1 MKSVCL
7 DVHKEKTQFTVAL
20 ETGEIVT
27 EQVVETKRDVLRREV
42 AQVPGPKRVVLE
54 NSGWAGWILD
64 AVKDVADE
72 VIVCDPTR
80 NKLISQADDSDDE
93 RDAKR
98 LGLLSRAGA
107 LHPVYIPSEPYRTL
121 RSLVQH
127 EWKLTQEITRNKLR
141 LKAFCRRNGVA
152 YRGRKIY
159 RKEGSEGVIEQ
170 FPEGS
175 RFQFGSLFRMLD
187 GARVERVLVRRELRR
202 YALGLPVIARLQ
214 SVPGIGPVIARTLV
228 AWIADPGR
236 FKSLNALSAYSGL
249 GLKQDISN
257 WRAVHRAHASKR
269 GQRTVKAVLFLAA
282 RAAIR
287 AGHNGF
293 AERYKARIASGWEDR
308 KAIRDIARKILFCAC
323 HVWTSKQEYDDG
335 RINTF
340 AGTTASTGR

>member
-1 MKSVCL
+1 MKSVAL

-20 ETGEIVT
+20 ATGEIVT
-27 EQVVETKRDVLRREV
+27 ERVVETKAEVLRREV
-42 AQVPGPKRVVLE
+42 ANVPGPKRVVLE

-107 LHPVYIPSEPYRTL
+107 LHPVYIPPEPYRTL

-127 EWKLTQEITRNKLR
+127 EWKLTQEIIRNKLR
-141 LKAFCRRNGVA
+141 IKAFCRRDGVV
-152 YRGRKIY
+152 YHGRSIY
-159 RKEGSEGVIEQ
+159 GKKGSDLVTGQ
-170 FPEGS
+170 FPERS
-175 RFQFGSLFRMLD
+175 RFQFGSLFRTLD
-187 GARVERVLVRRELRR
+187 AARVERLLVRRELRR
-202 YALGLPVIARLQ
+202 YSLGLPVIARLQ
-214 SVPGIGPVIARTLV
+214 TVPGIGPVIARTLV

-236 FKSLNALSAYSGL
+236 FKSFNALSAYAGL

-257 WRAVHRAHASKR
+257 WRSVHRAHASKR
-269 GQRTVKAVLFLAA
+269 GQRAVKAVLFLAA

-287 AGHNGF
+287 AGQNGF
-293 AERYKARIASGWEDR
+293 AERYKARIAAGWEDR
-308 KAIRDIARKILFCAC
+308 KAVRDIARKILFCAC
-323 HVWTSKQEYDDG
+323 HVWTSRKEYDDG

-340 AGTTASTGR
+340 AGTTASLAR